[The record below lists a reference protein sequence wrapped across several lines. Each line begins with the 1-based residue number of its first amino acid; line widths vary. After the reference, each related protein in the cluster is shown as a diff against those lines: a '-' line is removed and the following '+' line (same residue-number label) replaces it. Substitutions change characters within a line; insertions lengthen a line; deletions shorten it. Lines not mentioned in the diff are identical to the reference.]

1 MCTSWP
7 KDRADCAVDARIIHP
22 ERRCCT
28 HLLLAGRKF
37 GTLSRLA
44 AETAK
49 VRPNAARGNPRQ
61 QPCRATGKGRQRKCR
76 LDRSEEHTSELQSLM
91 RISYAVFCLKK
102 KKKIRKSTHVTN
114 TKEYRKLS
122 LKKHINTIIT
132 NLQLK
137 S

>member
-76 LDRSEEHTSELQSLM
+76 LDPLHGARSAA
-91 RISYAVFCLKK
+91 R
-102 KKKIRKSTHVTN
+102 STATPHWEGRRV
-114 TKEYRKLS
+114 
-122 LKKHINTIIT
+122 
-132 NLQLK
+132 
-137 S
+137 